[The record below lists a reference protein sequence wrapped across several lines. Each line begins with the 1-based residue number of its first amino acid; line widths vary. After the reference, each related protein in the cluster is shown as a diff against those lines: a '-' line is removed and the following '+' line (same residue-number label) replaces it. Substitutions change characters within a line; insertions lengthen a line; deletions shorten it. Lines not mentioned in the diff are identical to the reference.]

1 MFRAS
6 WVAGHRQRTG
16 VTTGWVLPLLPQML
30 GIQTVALMFLTTGP
44 IPHERTWRL
53 WLEGAAGW
61 LPYQGLP
68 VAKQAACSGGEQQW
82 QRVAHGCDPS
92 QQHLYRLYVHALPN
106 FTGKPAGGGTRS
118 RTAAGA
124 GVAGAAGLGGGSRP
138 ALLPWRV
145 LAGLHTLRCWTL
157 PCVPT
162 ALPAPPRPPLPASP
176 PGYDPSS
183 IFHDRLVPYRVVTEW
198 GGMSLVVAE
207 RLLLQA
213 ALQEPTN
220 SRFLLVSDSGIPLY
234 DPLTFYQQLMH
245 EERSRVKA
253 CRVGYLSDYRWHP
266 VMAVRHRGVECAC
279 VICVGGF
286 RGGRDGG
293 WHWVGRGCVRVE
305 RSRRRHRREAVQL
318 ATHAPLLRPGRGCCW
333 RVARVWPDR
342 PSPT

>member
-1 MFRAS
+1 MLIAARLPASMFRAS

-106 FTGKPAGGGTRS
+106 FT
-118 RTAAGA
+118 
-124 GVAGAAGLGGGSRP
+124 
-138 ALLPWRV
+138 
-145 LAGLHTLRCWTL
+145 
-157 PCVPT
+157 
-162 ALPAPPRPPLPASP
+162 
-176 PGYDPSS
+176 GYDPSS